1 MSEFT
6 VCLVQE
12 NKCSIDSAR
21 HMLVRLKRWGGI
33 IFFFKQNLEFYFILI
48 LFLFS
53 FLVQT
58 ISGMYNSRIKNSQ
71 ISHPRFK

>member
-1 MSEFT
+1 MGR
-6 VCLVQE
+6 E
-12 NKCSIDSAR
+12 N
-21 HMLVRLKRWGGI
+21 
-33 IFFFKQNLEFYFILI
+33 FFFKQNLEFYFILI

-58 ISGMYNSRIKNSQ
+58 ISGIYNSSITNSQ